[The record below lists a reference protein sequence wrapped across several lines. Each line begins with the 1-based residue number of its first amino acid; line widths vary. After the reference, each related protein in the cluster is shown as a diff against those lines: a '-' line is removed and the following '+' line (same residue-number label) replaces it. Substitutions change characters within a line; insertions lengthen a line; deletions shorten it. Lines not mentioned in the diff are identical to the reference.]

1 MQKLKEKNYNR
12 LLSTMRNERR
22 GFFIYCCN
30 MFSIVSMFQNFSCYL
45 NRVQSRG
52 GRVLSGYYPGNL
64 FNLLKSGC
72 SQVAMVTFLPNPSL
86 IILGGRSSVNQ
97 GKYESKR

>member
-12 LLSTMRNERR
+12 LLSTMKNERR
-22 GFFIYCCN
+22 RFFIYYCN
-30 MFSIVSMFQNFSCYL
+30 MFSILSMFQNFLCYL

-72 SQVAMVTFLPNPSL
+72 SQVAMEAFLPNPLS
-86 IILGGRSSVNQ
+86 IILGDHSSVNQ
-97 GKYESKR
+97 GKYEPKR